1 MFEFLMSDGV
11 ASFLLVF
18 GLAFCLD
25 LIVGDPYWFPH
36 PVIFIGKLV
45 SYLEKGARRF
55 VYRLSSQGPHQEK
68 NSLISEA
75 RGLKIS
81 GLVIWIATVATTYLL
96 AYAWSHI
103 FDFNTY
109 LDIGMTTLAMCT
121 CLSTRCLASE
131 SKKIYKALDKG
142 DVNLARKQLS
152 YIVGRDTRDLDEGQI
167 IRATV
172 ETVAENTVDGSLAP
186 MFYYI
191 LGGLPMAFAYKAVN
205 TMDSMLGYKNEKYR
219 DLGFFPARLDDV
231 FNYIPARLSLI
242 FFGLASLVLA
252 YDFKASIRVGLRDR
266 KNHTSPNCAY
276 PEGAVAGALG
286 VSLGGT
292 NVYFGQEVY
301 KPSIGDPKKDLEP
314 GDILR
319 ANRLLYVSS
328 LVGLIFFSLAY
339 LVIKAMLA

>member
-11 ASFLLVF
+11 SSFLLVF
-18 GLAFCLD
+18 GLAFFLD

-55 VYRLSSQGPHQEK
+55 VYRLSSQGPRQEK

-75 RGLKIS
+75 SGMKIS
-81 GLVIWIATVATTYLL
+81 GLVIWIATVATTYLF
-96 AYAWSHI
+96 AYIWSHI

-109 LDIGMTTLAMCT
+109 LDMGMTTLAMCT

-205 TMDSMLGYKNEKYR
+205 TETWD
-219 DLGFFPARLDDV
+219 
-231 FNYIPARLSLI
+231 
-242 FFGLASLVLA
+242 
-252 YDFKASIRVGLRDR
+252 
-266 KNHTSPNCAY
+266 
-276 PEGAVAGALG
+276 
-286 VSLGGT
+286 
-292 NVYFGQEVY
+292 
-301 KPSIGDPKKDLEP
+301 
-314 GDILR
+314 
-319 ANRLLYVSS
+319 
-328 LVGLIFFSLAY
+328 FSL
-339 LVIKAMLA
+339 LD

>member
-11 ASFLLVF
+11 SSFLLVF
-18 GLAFCLD
+18 GLAFFLD

-55 VYRLSSQGPHQEK
+55 VYKLSSRGPRQEK
-68 NSLISEA
+68 KSLISEA
-75 RGLKIS
+75 RGMKIS
-81 GLVIWIATVATTYLL
+81 GLVIWIATVATTYLF
-96 AYAWSHI
+96 AYIWSHI

-109 LDIGMTTLAMCT
+109 LDMGMTTLAMCT

-142 DVNLARKQLS
+142 NVNLARKQLS

-242 FFGLASLVLA
+242 FFGMASLVMA

-339 LVIKAMLA
+339 LVIRAMLS